1 MEGVD
6 SAGVL
11 GVLRGLAGLPG
22 RRDIAVVLDDGPAT
36 DVWWQTAKEVGALAR
51 RSGAFERVAV
61 RRPDDGRALPRAP
74 GRVTLLL
81 TDGWA
86 GGWTTGR
93 TDALLTRWTAD
104 GPVAVVQLLPRAL
117 WDRTRLTTWPAFL
130 RPDAPGARAHRLRCR
145 VRGIRPGSAGRAA
158 PGAPVPVPVLEL
170 AAPEL
175 ARWAAMLTSRT
186 PGWTALPV
194 TFAGRATAPAP
205 PRPPLPAPRAPAD
218 LVDRLRRW
226 AAPEVFDLGVLL
238 AAVPLTGPLIGRV
251 RRLCPAAAGPHALA
265 QLFAY
270 GLLRPIA
277 APHRAT
283 GAQRVR
289 FDFVPGVR
297 EELLAY
303 VRQEDLRRLVRT
315 ATAALGP
322 RSRPLWDLPRLIDD
336 PTAPLRVPVGTD
348 SVPWLTAQKAVLGA
362 LSGPSLEAAR
372 RIGQALAEHAPVPS
386 APLPPAPARTPAA
399 GALTQ
404 QARPSGTNVITR
416 HATPQPPERQQL
428 QRLQRP
434 QELRETQHIRE
445 RGQEMVEASRPRSGT
460 RSGSTPVVWG
470 NVPPQNANFIGREDL
485 LENLHRRLQRERA
498 TAVLPNAL
506 HGMGGVGKSALVVEY
521 LYRRLGEYDVIWWI
535 PAERSTQIQRSLA
548 ELAVRLGLR
557 TSGEAGTAVPAVLE
571 ALRRGEPYEDWLL
584 VFDNAES
591 PESVRGYFPAGGTGN
606 ILVTSRNPQWS
617 HVARPLEVDVFA
629 RTESVQLLRRRG
641 PELTAAEADRLA
653 DALGDLPLAVEQ
665 AAAWL
670 AETGMTADEYLRLF
684 DEKRIELLDETESPD
699 YNAPVIAAWNV
710 SLDQLEA
717 KNPAALQLLQVCSF
731 CAPEP
736 IPRRLF
742 NRLRDRS
749 IAPELDTA
757 LRDPIKQAQ
766 AIREIG
772 RYSLARMDHRANS
785 VQMHRLVQ
793 MALQARMTD
802 EEQERMRRGAHQLL
816 VANDPEDPENAGE
829 WDRYGELTPHV
840 MASDALHSE
849 DPWVR
854 ALIINEVK
862 YLCRWGDYET
872 GSDLA
877 GRAYGIWK
885 ERFGADDVQTLG
897 VAKWLSVLNFS
908 RGRYQ
913 DAARLNTEVLDAYRS
928 TVGEDHQDT
937 LDALGNVAI
946 DYRVQGEFGIAL
958 ELSESVHERYLRLNG
973 EDDPETLRAAHNV
986 GVSLRLAGLFERARR
1001 LDEETWNHKVRMF
1014 GVDHAVSLVTWLGL
1028 IVDIRELG
1036 DYHQALTYQEEITSQ
1051 CRRVLSV
1058 DNPLTMSCLRH
1069 LAVTRRKA
1077 GRHDE
1082 ARRAADSARRRLV
1095 TRYGDHDPET
1105 LAATL
1110 EVTVNMRHSGELE
1123 EARELGLRTF
1133 EQYRDTFGAT
1143 HPHTLAA
1150 HVNLAVTVRLVGDP
1164 EGARAIDEQSLA
1176 ALRGKLG
1183 DDHPL
1188 TMVCATNLASDLFA
1202 LGEPEAARELDTE
1215 TLRRST
1221 EVFDADHPSTLA
1233 CAANLAMD
1241 LRATGRTA
1249 DADALYADTA
1259 ERLRATLGADHPAVV
1274 QALDTVLRANCD
1286 IDPMPL

>member
-1 MEGVD
+1 MDPRRAQHPDPAV
-6 SAGVL
+6 
-11 GVLRGLAGLPG
+11 PG
-22 RRDIAVVLDDGPAT
+22 RTG
-36 DVWWQTAKEVGALAR
+36 GAPRPEDQR
-51 RSGAFERVAV
+51 RGGHGRT
-61 RRPDDGRALPRAP
+61 RRPG
-74 GRVTLLL
+74 
-81 TDGWA
+81 
-86 GGWTTGR
+86 
-93 TDALLTRWTAD
+93 
-104 GPVAVVQLLPRAL
+104 
-117 WDRTRLTTWPAFL
+117 
-130 RPDAPGARAHRLRCR
+130 
-145 VRGIRPGSAGRAA
+145 
-158 PGAPVPVPVLEL
+158 
-170 AAPEL
+170 
-175 ARWAAMLTSRT
+175 
-186 PGWTALPV
+186 
-194 TFAGRATAPAP
+194 
-205 PRPPLPAPRAPAD
+205 
-218 LVDRLRRW
+218 
-226 AAPEVFDLGVLL
+226 
-238 AAVPLTGPLIGRV
+238 
-251 RRLCPAAAGPHALA
+251 
-265 QLFAY
+265 
-270 GLLRPIA
+270 
-277 APHRAT
+277 
-283 GAQRVR
+283 
-289 FDFVPGVR
+289 
-297 EELLAY
+297 
-303 VRQEDLRRLVRT
+303 
-315 ATAALGP
+315 
-322 RSRPLWDLPRLIDD
+322 
-336 PTAPLRVPVGTD
+336 
-348 SVPWLTAQKAVLGA
+348 
-362 LSGPSLEAAR
+362 
-372 RIGQALAEHAPVPS
+372 
-386 APLPPAPARTPAA
+386 
-399 GALTQ
+399 
-404 QARPSGTNVITR
+404 
-416 HATPQPPERQQL
+416 
-428 QRLQRP
+428 
-434 QELRETQHIRE
+434 
-445 RGQEMVEASRPRSGT
+445 
-460 RSGSTPVVWG
+460 
-470 NVPPQNANFIGREDL
+470 
-485 LENLHRRLQRERA
+485 
-498 TAVLPNAL
+498 
-506 HGMGGVGKSALVVEY
+506 
-521 LYRRLGEYDVIWWI
+521 
-535 PAERSTQIQRSLA
+535 
-548 ELAVRLGLR
+548 
-557 TSGEAGTAVPAVLE
+557 E

-641 PELTAAEADRLA
+641 PELTGAEADRLA

-699 YNAPVIAAWNV
+699 YNAPVIAVWNV

-885 ERFGADDVQTLG
+885 ERFGADDVQSLG

-913 DAARLNTEVLDAYRS
+913 DAARLNTEVLEAYRR

-946 DYRVQGEFGIAL
+946 DYRVQGEFGTAL
-958 ELSESVHERYLRLNG
+958 ELSESVHERYLRING

-1036 DYHQALTYQEEITSQ
+1036 DYHQALTYRGAARAQPLPCGSGTSDSRPVDRAAALSGRSRTRIAHA
-1051 CRRVLSV
+1051 CRVRRRQPSYSASVSRVGRCACPPTGGRPRSSSATSSRCPSHSARSRRSPDQPGADAAGSRGTRTSPIRSPPGPPRTSAV
-1058 DNPLTMSCLRH
+1058 SPWGTSARPRPGSRTVPSSTGTSARKVRPARPAAAAASRCRPPNSAQYGARPA
-1069 LAVTRRKA
+1069 AVTPA
-1077 GRHDE
+1077 GRGPVAGS
-1082 ARRAADSARRRLV
+1082 ARRASATQIPVCGSRITRRTRSGSARWARASRSQADPAAGSRPAASAAGPPRSSRIRNSSSRLLYSAASSSAAAGALSPAELSAVEQVGDSRWCLGATSGSASLAACHGAEGALDVVQQRGDGRPQCRVIEGGQVVDRRVVEVGEPGPGVEGDFPRRRFGIHGGMVSYTLAGRFSNDRPGRCV
-1095 TRYGDHDPET
+1095 AGPAPHVLARPDAPIGCPVDERRRRYG
-1105 LAATL
+1105 
-1110 EVTVNMRHSGELE
+1110 GC
-1123 EARELGLRTF
+1123 
-1133 EQYRDTFGAT
+1133 
-1143 HPHTLAA
+1143 
-1150 HVNLAVTVRLVGDP
+1150 VTVR
-1164 EGARAIDEQSLA
+1164 AW
-1176 ALRGKLG
+1176 
-1183 DDHPL
+1183 
-1188 TMVCATNLASDLFA
+1188 
-1202 LGEPEAARELDTE
+1202 
-1215 TLRRST
+1215 
-1221 EVFDADHPSTLA
+1221 
-1233 CAANLAMD
+1233 
-1241 LRATGRTA
+1241 
-1249 DADALYADTA
+1249 
-1259 ERLRATLGADHPAVV
+1259 
-1274 QALDTVLRANCD
+1274 
-1286 IDPMPL
+1286 